1 MSRCSTREAL
11 RRDGSRL
18 RRRGQT
24 EPVVALVAL
33 FAVCVGVS
41 LYAGVLSDVTTS
53 LGSERDVAGPTL
65 DRVEDAVSTTGIVE
79 PDHADRALDVGPD
92 GYGLHVSVRADGQRW
107 TAGPTSPEG
116 EATQTA
122 SRRVSVRVG
131 PGRVR
136 PGRLQVVVWR

>member
-1 MSRCSTREAL
+1 MPEAACRDAA
-11 RRDGSRL
+11 RRS
-18 RRRGQT
+18 RRGQT

-53 LGSERDVAGPTL
+53 LGSERDVAEPTL
-65 DRVEDAVSTTGIVE
+65 DRVEDAMSTTGILDPGRE
-79 PDHADRALDVGPD
+79 SRALDAGPD
-92 GYGLHVSVRADGQRW
+92 GYGLHVGVHTEGKRW
-107 TAGPTSPEG
+107 TAGPTPPED
-116 EATQTA
+116 EATQAA

>member
-1 MSRCSTREAL
+1 MSRWSTPEET
-11 RRDGSRL
+11 
-18 RRRGQT
+18 RGQT

-65 DRVEDAVSTTGIVE
+65 DRVEHAISTTGILDPVRE
-79 PDHADRALDVGPD
+79 ERALDAGPD

-107 TAGPTSPEG
+107 TAGPTPPED

-122 SRRVSVRVG
+122 SRRVGVRVG
-131 PGRVR
+131 SGQIR